1 MLGYNLEYM
10 TLTKGEVF
18 LPFTLFMNAVKNKII
33 SILIYLLT
41 FQDLFSETFCIFFKL
56 INSIFIIEIYSEVV
70 FEIFMK
76 TVTKH
81 E

>member
-33 SILIYLLT
+33 SMLIYLLT
-41 FQDLFSETFCIFFKL
+41 FQDLFSETSCIFFKL